1 VKRAAL
7 LLLVAACGGAERP
20 ETPRA
25 PTCTGE
31 IVVTSEDALATIAG
45 CRRLDGSLVIRGG
58 ASFDLTRLD
67 ELEVIAGDL
76 TIGPTFA
83 LETITLTGV
92 REVGGAVHVISN
104 AAANGASLPAL
115 ERAGSLEVAANV
127 DLGRFVAPR
136 LRDLAGDLTIT
147 DNPDLELLQ
156 LGALARVGGAVS
168 LTANPSLQVIEIPT
182 ETVDRKNPVP

>member
-1 VKRAAL
+1 MKRLAL
-7 LLLVAACGGAERP
+7 VLLAACGGAERP

-25 PTCTGE
+25 PTCAGE
-31 IVVTSEDALATIAG
+31 IVITGEDALASLAG

-58 ASFDLTRLD
+58 AAFDLTRLD
-67 ELEVIAGDL
+67 ELEVVTGDL

-83 LETITLTGV
+83 LETITVTGL

-104 AAANGASLPAL
+104 AAAGGASLPAL

-136 LRDLAGDLTIT
+136 LTDVAGDVTIA

-168 LTANPSLQVIEIPT
+168 LAANPNLQVIEIPT